1 MEQITDRQMG
11 EYAGPF
17 TRRAMDY
24 DGHTLIGVPISDA
37 APDGSCFFITLDH
50 HMQIS
55 ITSVLASSMTPYE
68 PPEPPPEPECTA
80 AELADT
86 RARLEKLLKMQ
97 LDAGISSIGDLRAC
111 AITMSDLADII
122 SFQSAH
128 AAGQQAS
135 ACTSAVV
142 GTCRPANDDTDAERG
157 KLTYDKTTGEVVQ

>member
-1 MEQITDRQMG
+1 MEQPQDRQHG

-24 DGHTLIGVPISDA
+24 DGHTLIGVPITDA
-37 APDGSCFFITLDH
+37 APDGSCYFVTIDR

-55 ITSVLASSMTPYE
+55 IGSVLASSITPYE
-68 PPEPPPEPECTA
+68 PSEPPPEPECTA

-111 AITMSDLADII
+111 SITMSDLADVI
-122 SFQSAH
+122 SLENTH
-128 AAGQQAS
+128 AADRS
-135 ACTSAVV
+135 
-142 GTCRPANDDTDAERG
+142 
-157 KLTYDKTTGEVVQ
+157 KLIYDKKTGEVVQ

>member
-1 MEQITDRQMG
+1 MDQTKDRKHG

-17 TRRAMDY
+17 TQRAMDY
-24 DGHTLIGVPISDA
+24 EGHTLIGVPISDA
-37 APDGSCFFITLDH
+37 APDGSCYFATLDR

-55 ITSVLASSMTPYE
+55 ITSVLASSITSYE
-68 PPEPPPEPECTA
+68 PSEPPLEPECTA

-86 RARLEKLLKMQ
+86 RARLEHLLKMQ
-97 LDAGISSIGDLRAC
+97 LDAGISSVGDLRAC

-142 GTCRPANDDTDAERG
+142 GTCRPANDDTDAERQTVEG
-157 KLTYDKTTGEVVQ
+157 IQ

>member
-1 MEQITDRQMG
+1 MEQPQDRQHG
-11 EYAGPF
+11 EYAGPL

-24 DGHTLIGVPISDA
+24 DGHTLIGVPITDA
-37 APDGSCFFITLDH
+37 APDGSCYFITIDR

-55 ITSVLASSMTPYE
+55 IGSVLASSMTPYE

-111 AITMSDLADII
+111 AITMSDLADVI
-122 SFQSAH
+122 SLENAH
-128 AAGQQAS
+128 AAGHEAS
-135 ACTSAVV
+135 ASTSAVD
-142 GTCRPANDDTDAERG
+142 GACRPANDDADAEREG
-157 KLTYDKTTGEVVQ
+157 DEISPDYAEDVR